1 MLVAQLPIVALALN
15 LVCLLGGDKPKSVL
29 FCQESRSW
37 GHDPA
42 YYLPMHVFVC
52 LCAVTDQRTPHREN
66 NSGYCDGAWEK
77 KYWDGLHGLLT
88 CCSGDCT
95 AALLTGVAVIAL
107 DLLQQQVEYIGY
119 RLVLFGRC
127 L

>member
-1 MLVAQLPIVALALN
+1 MYSFSKNLAP
-15 LVCLLGGDKPKSVL
+15 GAMTQPTI
-29 FCQESRSW
+29 
-37 GHDPA
+37 
-42 YYLPMHVFVC
+42 YLCMCVC
-52 LCAVTDQRTPHREN
+52 LCAVTDQRTPQREN

-95 AALLTGVAVIAL
+95 AALLAGVAVIAL

-119 RLVLFGRC
+119 RLILFGRC